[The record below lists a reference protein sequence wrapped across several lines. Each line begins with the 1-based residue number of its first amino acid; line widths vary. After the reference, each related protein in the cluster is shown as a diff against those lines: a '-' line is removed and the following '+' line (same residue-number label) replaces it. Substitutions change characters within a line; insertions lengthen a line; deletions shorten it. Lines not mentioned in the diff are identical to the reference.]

1 MAVDMEVQQGLD
13 GLMLPWRSVTSR
25 SMFGGVCY
33 MVDGKMFA
41 ALMEGM
47 GGHEAAGRAK
57 GQGAHD
63 GRGVAVPG
71 PLGRPFGRWI
81 QFVILMEEDVS
92 SVAPWLEAGAQP
104 RGVAAGAEAAK
115 VKGPMTPMTRMQ

>member
-47 GGHEAAGRAK
+47 VGMKLPDELRDRALTMAGVSPFR
-57 GQGAHD
+57 
-63 GRGVAVPG
+63 G

-92 SVAPWLEAGAQP
+92 SVAPWLEAAHSH
-104 RGVAAGAEAAK
+104 VASLPAPK
-115 VKGPMTPMTRMQ
+115 RRRSKGR